1 MPPKQFQLKDLHR
14 EIRINN
20 ARTVAAI
27 ILVLGLLGV
36 ILSLLL
42 VGINSSSTTHIVA
55 LEPGAAGGWRRGS
68 VPSALPAGQVTAP
81 GDNFARFNRAL
92 PV

>member
-20 ARTVAAI
+20 ARTLTAI

-36 ILSLLL
+36 ILSRYYSLQ
-42 VGINSSSTTHIVA
+42 ITDYEIYSTQS
-55 LEPGAAGGWRRGS
+55 ER
-68 VPSALPAGQVTAP
+68 
-81 GDNFARFNRAL
+81 NRVQL
-92 PV
+92 QP